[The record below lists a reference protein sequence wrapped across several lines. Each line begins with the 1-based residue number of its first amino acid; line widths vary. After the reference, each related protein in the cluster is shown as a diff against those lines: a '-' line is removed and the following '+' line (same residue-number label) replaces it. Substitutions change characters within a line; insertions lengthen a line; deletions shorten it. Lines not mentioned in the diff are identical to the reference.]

1 MVSLTISLCIIYT
14 IFLSAKIIN
23 EKCNRHSLPSVPET
37 SVPKKRFSL
46 NMKMRLNLKAIIR
59 WEQIRQKSFSLMD
72 YSDKDDIDAL
82 LYTTTICNNED
93 VIYTFDVFR
102 GTLSNEKLV
111 QEMILKLERETSV
124 LSQFQREQ
132 EKQDIVNSNSL
143 PEMISGIVSVL
154 IISGL
159 DAHYVLNEME
169 ICDLPLYIEA
179 YEKKRKEEMESA
191 RMWTYLTILP
201 HIDARKMENGA
212 KDLITFPWE
221 EAEKQVEKEI
231 KETEIERFELFMQKG
246 KDLLNL

>member
-23 EKCNRHSLPSVPET
+23 EKCNRHSPPSVPET

-169 ICDLPLYIEA
+169 ICDLPPYIEA
-179 YEKKRKEEMESA
+179 YEMESA

-221 EAEKQVEKEI
+221 EAEKQAEKEI

>member
-14 IFLSAKIIN
+14 IFLSAKIID
-23 EKCNRHSLPSVPET
+23 EKCNRHSPPSVPET

-143 PEMISGIVSVL
+143 P
-154 IISGL
+154 
-159 DAHYVLNEME
+159 
-169 ICDLPLYIEA
+169 
-179 YEKKRKEEMESA
+179 
-191 RMWTYLTILP
+191 
-201 HIDARKMENGA
+201 
-212 KDLITFPWE
+212 
-221 EAEKQVEKEI
+221 
-231 KETEIERFELFMQKG
+231 
-246 KDLLNL
+246 

>member
-1 MVSLTISLCIIYT
+1 MGTDQAEIL
-14 IFLSAKIIN
+14 LSN
-23 EKCNRHSLPSVPET
+23 G
-37 SVPKKRFSL
+37 
-46 NMKMRLNLKAIIR
+46 
-59 WEQIRQKSFSLMD
+59 

-169 ICDLPLYIEA
+169 I
-179 YEKKRKEEMESA
+179 S
-191 RMWTYLTILP
+191 
-201 HIDARKMENGA
+201 
-212 KDLITFPWE
+212 TFHS
-221 EAEKQVEKEI
+221 
-231 KETEIERFELFMQKG
+231 T
-246 KDLLNL
+246 